1 MRKILTWLKQSNR
14 YKHLI
19 GGLLI
24 GAFADSDYCA
34 AYAGVGV
41 AASLELKDKLWGGKW
56 DWIDLAITVLGVVIS
71 RLFITMI
78 I

>member
-41 AASLELKDKLWGGKW
+41 AASLEYKDKAHGCEW
-56 DWIDLAITVLGVVIS
+56 DWTDFSITVLGVVIG
-71 RLFITMI
+71 RLSITMI